1 MGGEEL
7 KWRQLAYHQLM
18 SQQGLI
24 LVHAVKLKPII
35 KAQISGKLVSS
46 GISDVAI
53 TSVYFEK
60 PRMKKMISYD
70 NYYYDL
76 SQETTFFGRHQK
88 LTSAMKQRP
97 EK

>member
-1 MGGEEL
+1 MVFLLLVSVLFADPLPYFNWWAVSVGGEEL

-35 KAQISGKLVSS
+35 KAQISGKFVSS
-46 GISDVAI
+46 GISEVAI

-70 NYYYDL
+70 NYYY
-76 SQETTFFGRHQK
+76 
-88 LTSAMKQRP
+88 
-97 EK
+97 